1 MSLPTLHQSIVEFL
15 DSSSAPPQR
24 VEQRCACGAVMERR
38 ETTFFYEGRE
48 WKVELPVCL
57 KCAPSRHLHDA

>member
-15 DSSSAPPQR
+15 DSSSAPPRR
-24 VEQRCACGAVMERR
+24 VDRCACGAVMEHR

-48 WKVELPVCL
+48 WKIELPVCL
-57 KCAPSRHLHDA
+57 KCASPTHAHDA